1 VPESS
6 SYISITLYDMSGA
19 PLSPFVLHE
28 LEQAAER
35 IVKYE
40 RQLALTVVTNGQ
52 EEKEEH
58 S

>member
-1 VPESS
+1 
-6 SYISITLYDMSGA
+6 
-19 PLSPFVLHE
+19 